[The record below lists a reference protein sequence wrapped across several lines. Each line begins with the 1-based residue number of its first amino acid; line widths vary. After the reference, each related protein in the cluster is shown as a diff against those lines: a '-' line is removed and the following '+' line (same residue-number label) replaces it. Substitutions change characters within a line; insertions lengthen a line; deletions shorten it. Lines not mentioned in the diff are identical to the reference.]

1 MPRLPRWFPLV
12 RVRHTF
18 LMITATVSDRP
29 ESARLVPAKREATYQ
44 DVLDAPPE
52 RVAEILDGDL
62 YLSPRPAPRHAAA
75 AGALNYELAGPFRFA
90 RRGPGGWMLLEEPE
104 LHLEGHGRPIVP
116 ELAGWRRE
124 RMPVLPE
131 PPAIA
136 LAPDWVC
143 EVLSPSTE
151 AIDRNLKMSIYARA
165 GVAHLWLVD
174 PALRRVES
182 YARSGEGW
190 QPAGAWSDDVSV
202 HIEPFA
208 AVAIDLSLLW
218 SR

>member
-12 RVRHTF
+12 RARYTS
-18 LMITATVSDRP
+18 LMISATVPDRA
-29 ESARLVPAKREATYQ
+29 ESSRPVPAKRKATYQ

-62 YLSPRPAPRHAAA
+62 YLSPRPAPRHSVATS
-75 AGALNYELAGPFRFA
+75 ALYYELAGSFWLG
-90 RRGPGGWMLLEEPE
+90 RRGPGGWVLLEEPE
-104 LHLEGHGRPIVP
+104 LHLQGHGRPIVP
-116 ELAGWRRE
+116 DIAGWRRE
-124 RMPVLPE
+124 RMPSVPE
-131 PPAIA
+131 TPAIA

-190 QPAGAWSDDVSV
+190 QPAGAWSDDASV

>member
-1 MPRLPRWFPLV
+1 
-12 RVRHTF
+12 
-18 LMITATVSDRP
+18 MIAATVSDRA
-29 ESARLVPAKREATYQ
+29 ESSRPVPAKRKATYQ

-52 RVAEILDGDL
+52 RVAEILGDDL
-62 YLSPRPAPRHAAA
+62 YLSPRPAPRHSAA
-75 AGALNYELAGPFRFA
+75 AGALYYELAGPFRFG
-90 RRGPGGWMLLEEPE
+90 RLGPGGWMLLEEPE
-104 LHLEGHGRPIVP
+104 LHLEGRGRPIVP
-116 ELAGWRRE
+116 DIAGWRRE

-131 PPAIA
+131 TPAIA

-151 AIDRNLKMSIYARA
+151 AIDRNLKVPIYARA

-174 PALRRVES
+174 PARRRAES
-182 YARSGEGW
+182 YTRSGDDW
-190 QPAGAWSDDVSV
+190 RQAGAWSDEASV

>member
-1 MPRLPRWFPLV
+1 
-12 RVRHTF
+12 
-18 LMITATVSDRP
+18 MIAVTVSDP
-29 ESARLVPAKREATYQ
+29 PVSARPVPAKRKATYQ
-44 DVLDAPPE
+44 DVLDAPSE

-75 AGALNYELAGPFRFA
+75 TGALFYELAGPFRFG

-116 ELAGWRRE
+116 DLAGWRRE
-124 RMPVLPE
+124 RMPAVPE
-131 PPAIA
+131 TPAIA

-151 AIDRNLKMSIYARA
+151 AMDRNLKMPIYARA
-165 GVAHLWLVD
+165 GVAHLWFVD
-174 PALRRVES
+174 PGHQCIES
-182 YARSGEGW
+182 YARGREGW
-190 QPAGAWSDDVSV
+190 QQMGVWSDEASV
-202 HIEPFA
+202 RIEPFA
-208 AVAIDLSLLW
+208 AVTIDVSLLW